1 MKACVPRHD
10 FCMTLPFGAV
20 VATLGVLGFVAKR
33 SFASLVAGGSIGAT
47 LMCLGFASLRAWSS
61 GASSLPWTAASAAV
75 TATLAFAMG
84 KKYMESSAIFPSGM
98 LALTS
103 MLMLCFYVKNLL
115 VDGGNPPKESQ
126 MAKSD

>member
-10 FCMTLPFGAV
+10 FCLTLPFGAL
-20 VATLGVLGFVAKR
+20 VAALGVLGFVAKR

-47 LMCLGFASLRAWSS
+47 LVCLGFASLRAWSV
-61 GASSLPWTAASAAV
+61 GASSLPWTASSAAV

-84 KKYMESSAIFPSGM
+84 KKYMASSAIFPSGM
-98 LALTS
+98 LAFTS
-103 MLMLCFYVKNLL
+103 VLMLCFYAKNVL

-126 MAKSD
+126 MAKSE

>member
-61 GASSLPWTAASAAV
+61 GASSLPWTAAVSY
-75 TATLAFAMG
+75 THLTLPTKA
-84 KKYMESSAIFPSGM
+84 
-98 LALTS
+98 
-103 MLMLCFYVKNLL
+103 
-115 VDGGNPPKESQ
+115 
-126 MAKSD
+126 